1 MQSVPN
7 KCQLLACRHLSS
19 SQAPPLL
26 RPALCKE
33 GAEFN
38 FVILTSTNVFPQQP
52 GTIKGDCW
60 GFPGPRARREAP
72 LSPDRRPAQRGEN
85 PASPGPG
92 RLTFSSFYIKILCIF
107 HEFLVVGPDEL
118 KSERTRGSER
128 SLCPALWLLPPC
140 PPPLG
145 GAGGDM
151 LAGTGRPGGDP
162 GTPRRGDVSSG
173 GRHVARVPRQE
184 PSTHRAAKRRLSAPR
199 VAALTTS
206 GVPLGDSGETP
217 ALPACALW
225 RGGAGVPGWWPSL
238 GESVPPGPSDLG
250 GSAAVVTAPTPGR
263 PQGLAQ
269 PPPLGGTLAEFSP
282 TSGTQ
287 PL

>member
-1 MQSVPN
+1 MN
-7 KCQLLACRHLSS
+7 FWLWDLMSS
-19 SQAPPLL
+19 SQRELEEASGPSAP
-26 RPALCKE
+26 RC
-33 GAEFN
+33 G
-38 FVILTSTNVFPQQP
+38 S
-52 GTIKGDCW
+52 CH
-60 GFPGPRARREAP
+60 RA
-72 LSPDRRPAQRGEN
+72 
-85 PASPGPG
+85 
-92 RLTFSSFYIKILCIF
+92 
-107 HEFLVVGPDEL
+107 
-118 KSERTRGSER
+118 
-128 SLCPALWLLPPC
+128 

-238 GESVPPGPSDLG
+238 SESMPPGPSDLG
-250 GSAAVVTAPTPGR
+250 GSAAAVTAPTPGR